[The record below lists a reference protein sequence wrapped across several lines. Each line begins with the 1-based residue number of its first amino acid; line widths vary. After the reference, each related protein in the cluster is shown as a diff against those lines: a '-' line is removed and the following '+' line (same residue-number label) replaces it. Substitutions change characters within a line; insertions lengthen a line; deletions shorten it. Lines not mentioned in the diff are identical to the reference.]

1 MRQRLHLVISE
12 TPNLNSL
19 MTIEITNKSGELVPA
34 DQVRSLLGHSL
45 VQLKL
50 NPECEVNLV
59 FVDENEMTELHIKWM
74 NESGPTDVLSF
85 PMDMPAAAGDAVTLG
100 DIVIAPT
107 VAARQAATAGH
118 SFEHEVYILAAHGL
132 LHILGYD
139 HANKED
145 EKVMFALQEDLVK
158 NWQASA

>member
-1 MRQRLHLVISE
+1 
-12 TPNLNSL
+12 

-34 DQVRSLLGHSL
+34 DQVRALLEHSL

-50 NPECEVNLV
+50 SPECEVNLV

-74 NESGPTDVLSF
+74 DEPGPTDVLSF
-85 PMDMPAAAGDAVTLG
+85 PMDMPENPGDAVTLG

-107 VAARQAATAGH
+107 VAATQAATAGH
-118 SFEHEVYILAAHGL
+118 SAEHEIFILAAHGL

-145 EKVMFALQEDLVK
+145 EKVMFDLQEDLVK
-158 NWQASA
+158 NWQASV

>member
-1 MRQRLHLVISE
+1 
-12 TPNLNSL
+12 
-19 MTIEITNKSGELVPA
+19 MTVELVNRSGALVPEKEMH
-34 DQVRSLLGHSL
+34 SLLNFGIEYME
-45 VQLKL
+45 L
-50 NPECEVNLV
+50 NPECEISLT
-59 FVDENEMTELHIKWM
+59 FVDVTEMEELHIKWM
-74 NESGPTDVLSF
+74 DEPGPTDVLSF
-85 PMDMPAAAGDAVTLG
+85 PMDMPENPGDAVTLG

-107 VAARQAATAGH
+107 IAANQAAAAGH
-118 SFEHEVYILAAHGL
+118 SADQEIFILAAHGL

>member
-1 MRQRLHLVISE
+1 
-12 TPNLNSL
+12 

-34 DQVRSLLGHSL
+34 DQVRALLENSL

-50 NPECEVNLV
+50 SPECEVNLV

-74 NESGPTDVLSF
+74 DEPGPTDVLSF
-85 PMDMPAAAGDAVTLG
+85 PMDMPENPGDAVTLG

-107 VAARQAATAGH
+107 VAATQAATAGH
-118 SFEHEVYILAAHGL
+118 SADHEIFILAAHGL